1 MWMMPLHLH
10 VNQKSD
16 YDYDD
21 DMFKS
26 KLIDIVSANQTC
38 VFSVDLPGINHSLPC
53 VQPVVLEIVAQS
65 HQRRLRGRGCEA
77 AL

>member
-21 DMFKS
+21 DDDSSVPIKEVAIKIPFKIRS
-26 KLIDIVSANQTC
+26 PKVSHGDHDFFVWSSSIYT
-38 VFSVDLPGINHSLPC
+38 P
-53 VQPVVLEIVAQS
+53 E
-65 HQRRLRGRGCEA
+65 
-77 AL
+77 